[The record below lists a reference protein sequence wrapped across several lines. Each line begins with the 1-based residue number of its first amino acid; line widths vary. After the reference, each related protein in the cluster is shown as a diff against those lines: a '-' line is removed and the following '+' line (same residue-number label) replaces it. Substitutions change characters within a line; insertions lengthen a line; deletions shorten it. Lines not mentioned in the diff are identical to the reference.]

1 VISAT
6 KDGLLVGTGRRAY
19 LLEEVQIP
27 GRRPMPAR
35 QLLP

>member
-1 VISAT
+1 VIAPSR
-6 KDGLLVGTGRRAY
+6 DGLLVGTGKGAY
-19 LLEEVQIP
+19 LVEEVQIP